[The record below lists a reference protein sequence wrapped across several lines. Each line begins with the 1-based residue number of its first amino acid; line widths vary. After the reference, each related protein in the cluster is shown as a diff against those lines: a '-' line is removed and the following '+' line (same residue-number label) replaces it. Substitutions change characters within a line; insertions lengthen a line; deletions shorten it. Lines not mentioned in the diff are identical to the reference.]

1 MVPWQAGCNVPGVHD
16 NTDFGD
22 AAMYQLIFF
31 WARPLFALG
40 RFYLHRAEV
49 KRRFM
54 RLQQRRLTSPPGMTP
69 VRIVAG
75 EAFRDPS
82 PLKYR
87 DAA

>member
-1 MVPWQAGCNVPGVHD
+1 MV
-16 NTDFGD
+16 
-22 AAMYQLIFF
+22 QLIFI

-54 RLQQRRLTSPPGMTP
+54 RLQQRRLTRHPKPAFA
-69 VRIVAG
+69 RKAAAG
-75 EAFRDPS
+75 TFHDLPAG
-82 PLKYR
+82 YR

>member
-1 MVPWQAGCNVPGVHD
+1 MV
-16 NTDFGD
+16 
-22 AAMYQLIFF
+22 QLIFV

-54 RLQQRRLTSPPGMTP
+54 RLQQRRLTCRSKLASP
-69 VRIVAG
+69 RIAAA
-75 EAFRDPS
+75 EAYPDLSRAE
-82 PLKYR
+82 YR